1 MAKRQFAVIGLGKFG
16 AKLVETLAE
25 RGAEIIGVD
34 KKPDLVEKVK
44 KFLNVPVHGDCTDR
58 EFLKEHLSNVDVVVV
73 CIGENEKAT
82 IKITAL
88 LAKMD
93 IGEIIARANEEED
106 AEILK
111 LVGANKVVLPEEA
124 MAVEVANTILTPA
137 VRKSIP
143 LDPEHEFVAF
153 EVGRKKE
160 FVGKTL
166 AELNLREEFDI
177 MVLNVTTVVEVKKQE
192 KGKGKGKGK
201 DKDEVE
207 RELEFTKKWS
217 PGADYRVREGDILG
231 IVGGITDIENFRK
244 KYAKEEKEEET
255 H

>member
-44 KFLNVPVHGDCTDR
+44 KFLNVPVHGDCTDE
-58 EFLKEHLSNVDVVVV
+58 EFLKENLSDVDVAVV
-73 CIGENEKAT
+73 CIGENTLAT
-82 IKITAL
+82 IMITAL

-93 IGEIIARANEEED
+93 IGEIIARAKDEET
-106 AEILK
+106 AEILRV
-111 LVGANKVVLPEEA
+111 VGATRVVSPEEA
-124 MAVEVANTILTPA
+124 MAIEVANTIITPA
-137 VRKSIP
+137 VRRSIP
-143 LDPEHEFVAF
+143 LDPEHDFVAF
-153 EVGRKKE
+153 EVGKKKE

-166 AELNLREEFDI
+166 AELNLREEFNI
-177 MVLNVTTVVEVKKQE
+177 MVLNVTTVVEVKKKGKS
-192 KGKGKGKGK
+192 KGKGG
-201 DKDEVE
+201 DKEEVE
-207 RELEFTKKWS
+207 RELEVTKKC
-217 PGADYRVREGDILG
+217 PPEPDYRVRERDILG
-231 IVGGITDIENFRK
+231 LVGEIAKIEEFRK